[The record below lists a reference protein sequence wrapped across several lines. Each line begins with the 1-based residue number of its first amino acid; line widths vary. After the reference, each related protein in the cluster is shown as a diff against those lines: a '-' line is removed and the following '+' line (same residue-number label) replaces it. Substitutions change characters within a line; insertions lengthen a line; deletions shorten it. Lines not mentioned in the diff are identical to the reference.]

1 MAKDYVIEKE
11 KPDFEVRTD
20 LALEERESFP
30 GDGGEISGVSL
41 REWQDRENQVKLTE
55 VKILDERG
63 AAAMGKPLGTY
74 LTLEADQ
81 LAGKDE
87 DYHEEVSK
95 ELARHIQKLVKS
107 MMERVTTVVR
117 TGTERTKEGIQEERK
132 AEERE
137 NLVFILWGAYAQK
150 KGAFIDRNQHLVLA
164 SAHPSP
170 LSAYNGFFGNKHF
183 SRANEYLT
191 AHGQQPI
198 QW

>member
-95 ELARHIQKLVKS
+95 ELAK
-107 MMERVTTVVR
+107 
-117 TGTERTKEGIQEERK
+117 KEGILTGISSGAALHAAIELAKRS
-132 AEERE
+132 E
-137 NLVFILWGAYAQK
+137 NAGKTIVALLPDSGDRYYSTPLFVNSPAQAK
-150 KGAFIDRNQHLVLA
+150 
-164 SAHPSP
+164 
-170 LSAYNGFFGNKHF
+170 
-183 SRANEYLT
+183 
-191 AHGQQPI
+191 
-198 QW
+198 